1 MFLYDYVIVQGIV
14 RKVHLQTPVNSFI
27 IGPQWNTRNSVRNI
41 ADVVKQ
47 FLLTLGIRKNI

>member
-1 MFLYDYVIVQGIV
+1 MFLYDYVIVQGIL
-14 RKVHLQTPVNSFI
+14 RKVHLPTPVNSFI

-47 FLLTLGIRKNI
+47 FLLTIGIRKNI